1 MGSVRDGQRTRDH
14 DVAARC
20 ATPILDERAA
30 SKPGRVP
37 LLPVIVVEIERRGL
51 DV

>member
-1 MGSVRDGQRTRDH
+1 MGSVHDGQRTRDH

-20 ATPILDERAA
+20 STPILDEQAA
-30 SKPGRVP
+30 SKPGR
-37 LLPVIVVEIERRGL
+37 LLPFILVEIERRGL